1 MIMSDKEV
9 ISMNK
14 PTLIIMAA
22 GMGSRFGGNKQ
33 ITPVDD
39 AGHIII
45 DYSIYDA
52 VRAGFGRVICV
63 IKPEMEADFRA
74 AIGDRIA
81 KKVDLRYAYQTLD
94 HLPEGFCIPEGRVKP
109 WGTAHAVLCALD
121 QVEGSFAVINADD
134 FYGRGAFQAA
144 ADFLYSDGS
153 PDEHAM
159 VGYRIENT
167 LTENGSVSRGVCATD
182 EDGYLAAIEELLRIE
197 PREGGAA
204 WTADDGA
211 TWNFIPAGTPVSMNL
226 WAFRP
231 GIVPAFEAGFE
242 AFLRDTVP
250 ANPMKAEYYLPYVPK
265 AGILDGRCK
274 VRVLPTA
281 ERWYGMTYR
290 EDIEAVRA
298 AIAGM
303 KADGTYPERLWD

>member
-1 MIMSDKEV
+1 
-9 ISMNK
+9 MNK

-52 VRAGFGRVICV
+52 IRAGFGKVVCV

-81 KKVDLRYAYQTLD
+81 RKVELCYAYQTLEN
-94 HLPEGFCIPEGRVKP
+94 LPEGFAIPEGRVKP
-109 WGTAHAVLCALD
+109 RGTAHAVLCALG
-121 QVEGSFAVINADD
+121 QVAGPFAVINADD
-134 FYGRGAFQAA
+134 FYGRGAFRAA
-144 ADFLYSDGS
+144 ADFLTAGGDQN
-153 PDEHAM
+153 EHAM

-182 EDGYLAAIEELLRIE
+182 DSGCLTSIEERLRIE

-211 TWNFIPAGTPVSMNL
+211 TWQFIPAGTPVSMNL
-226 WAFRP
+226 WAFRK
-231 GIVPAFEAGFE
+231 GIIPAFKEGFV

-250 ANPMKAEYYLPYVPK
+250 GNPMKAEYYLPYVPK
-265 AGILDGRCK
+265 AEIAAGRCK
-274 VRVLPTA
+274 VRVLPTD

-290 EDIEAVRA
+290 EDIAAVRA
-298 AIAGM
+298 AVAEM
-303 KADGTYPERLWD
+303 KASGIYPGNLCS